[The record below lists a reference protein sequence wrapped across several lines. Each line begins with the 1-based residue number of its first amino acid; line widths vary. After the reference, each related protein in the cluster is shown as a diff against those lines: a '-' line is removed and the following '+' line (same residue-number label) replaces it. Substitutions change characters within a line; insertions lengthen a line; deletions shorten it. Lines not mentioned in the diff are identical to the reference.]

1 MPRPWRAAA
10 VVCCAGGRRG
20 WRVFSFFVFVATPSV
35 SPSLTQHALHIV
47 PRVRHVKLGAGQQG
61 VGEGVVE
68 FAEVVEDL

>member
-1 MPRPWRAAA
+1 M
-10 VVCCAGGRRG
+10 AGGGGACYADGRRVAG
-20 WRVFSFFVFVATPSV
+20 GFFFIRFHQPLS
-35 SPSLTQHALHIV
+35 SPLTQHALHIV